1 MEKVASKMLDKLQQF
16 VQENPELIKSTL
28 LAGGA
33 GALGGALLTGKESDH
48 ESTGSRVSRKLK
60 NALLGALAA
69 GGGTALL
76 INAGK
81 NFGSAKLQ
89 SAPTPEDKFKQGL
102 KDIGKGTSSFL
113 KNPLTLTGTTGA
125 GLAKGFKMSRD
136 AKHTHAAELWNALRE
151 NADEMKLGNL
161 TDDTTFKLKDLLAG
175 SPKLDVSKAHDLKR
189 ATRMLREHKDEL
201 TKYIETNA
209 VLSTN
214 RELRNKLLDKF
225 RKAGVPLDIS
235 TSATKGVS
243 DTKLGKLL
251 DKLRLGG
258 KLGGDTQAG
267 KLLGLARRHK
277 ATAGLAAAGLAA
289 PYGVSKIVDYFSED

>member
-113 KNPLTLTGTTGA
+113 KHPLTLTGTTGVGFA
-125 GLAKGFKMSRD
+125 RGFKMSRD

-151 NADEMKLGNL
+151 NADDMKLGNL
-161 TDDTTFKLKDLLAG
+161 TDSKLKDLLAG
-175 SPKLDVSKAHDLKR
+175 SPKLDVSKMHDLKR

-201 TKYIETNA
+201 TDYIKTNE
-209 VLSTN
+209 VFSKNTK
-214 RELRNKLLDKF
+214 LRNKLLDKF

-235 TSATKGVS
+235 TSATAGVS

-258 KLGGDTQAG
+258 KLGGDLQAS

-289 PYGVSKIVDYFSED
+289 PYGISKIVDYFSED

>member
-1 MEKVASKMLDKLQQF
+1 MLDKLQQF

-151 NADEMKLGNL
+151 NADAMKLGNI
-161 TDDTTFKLKDLLAG
+161 TDSKLKDLLAG
-175 SPKLDVSKAHDLKR
+175 APKLDVSKAHDLRR
-189 ATRMLREHKDEL
+189 ATRILREHKDMI
-201 TKYIETNA
+201 KDYISTSNS
-209 VLSTN
+209 LSTN
-214 RELRNKLLDKF
+214 TELRNKLLDKLQ
-225 RKAGVPLDIS
+225 KAGVTLDLS
-235 TSATKGVS
+235 TSATRGASTK
-243 DTKLGKLL
+243 KLGQLL

-258 KLGGDTQAG
+258 KLGGDAQVN
-267 KLLGLARRHK
+267 KLLGLAKRHK

>member
-69 GGGTALL
+69 GGGTTLL

-161 TDDTTFKLKDLLAG
+161 TNSKLKDLLTGA
-175 SPKLDVSKAHDLKR
+175 PKLDVSKAHDLKR
-189 ATRMLREHKDEL
+189 ATRLLREHKDVI
-201 TKYIETNA
+201 KDY
-209 VLSTN
+209 VSTSN
-214 RELRNKLLDKF
+214 VFSNNPELRNKLLDKF
-225 RKAGVPLDIS
+225 HKAGVPLDIS
-235 TSATKGVS
+235 VSATQGVS
-243 DTKLGKLL
+243 ATKLGKLL

-258 KLGGDTQAG
+258 KLGGDTQAS

-289 PYGVSKIVDYFSED
+289 PYGISKIVDYFSED

>member
-1 MEKVASKMLDKLQQF
+1 MLDKLQQF

-113 KNPLTLTGTTGA
+113 KHPLTLTGTTGVGFA
-125 GLAKGFKMSRD
+125 RGFKMSRD
-136 AKHTHAAELWNALRE
+136 TKHTHAAELWNALRE
-151 NADEMKLGNL
+151 NADEMKLGNI
-161 TDDTTFKLKDLLAG
+161 TDSKLKDLLAG
-175 SPKLDVSKAHDLKR
+175 SPKLDISKMHDLKR
-189 ATRMLREHKDEL
+189 ATRMLREHKDAI
-201 TKYIETNA
+201 TDYINTNE
-209 VLSTN
+209 VFRKN
-214 RELRNKLLDKF
+214 PEIRNKLLDKF
-225 RKAGVPLDIS
+225 HKAGVPLDIF
-235 TSATKGVS
+235 TSSTKGVS

-258 KLGGDTQAG
+258 KLGGDNQAS

-289 PYGVSKIVDYFSED
+289 PYGISKIVDYFSED

>member
-1 MEKVASKMLDKLQQF
+1 MLDKLQQF

-151 NADEMKLGNL
+151 NADEMKLGNI
-161 TDDTTFKLKDLLAG
+161 TDSKLKDLLAG
-175 SPKLDVSKAHDLKR
+175 APKLDVSKAHDLKR
-189 ATRMLREHKDEL
+189 ATRILREHKD
-201 TKYIETNA
+201 TIKDYISTSN

-214 RELRNKLLDKF
+214 TELKNKLLDKLQ
-225 RKAGVPLDIS
+225 KAGVTLDLS
-235 TSATKGVS
+235 TSATRGVS
-243 DTKLGKLL
+243 TTNLGKIL

-258 KLGGDTQAG
+258 KLGGDAQAS
-267 KLLGLARRHK
+267 KLLGLAKRHK

-289 PYGVSKIVDYFSED
+289 PYGISKIVDYFSED